1 MIRMQ
6 NKLEL
11 PCWASPLLFTSF
23 SAVWHLVVVH
33 HHHHP
38 FLIAIVFNLITNEF
52 ARITKMEY
60 MKHRRHHHYTGLNN
74 SIFCF
79 DLFIVMCIQIQ
90 MNWKW
95 ESAMRVVLCVQ
106 MHKCSYV
113 THSQPIHKI
122 INKFICYDCRYELLR
137 TLLLWIVQF
146 ASRWKSEDVIK
157 LQVILGTKFICSLY
171 VIIEQC
177 THNTSHISH
186 SSYIRMQWHTKTIYS
201 ICIYLFRIRR
211 TWSLHILLCKNG
223 VRVRWYGMCDCIYVC
238 ARAFVLF
245 LHA

>member
-1 MIRMQ
+1 M
-6 NKLEL
+6 NSLEL
-11 PCWASPLLFTSF
+11 LKWSIWGTAATTTTPDW
-23 SAVWHLVVVH
+23 
-33 HHHHP
+33 
-38 FLIAIVFNLITNEF
+38 ITAF
-52 ARITKMEY
+52 
-60 MKHRRHHHYTGLNN
+60 
-74 SIFCF
+74 FCF

-186 SSYIRMQWHTKTIYS
+186 FSYIRMQWHTKTIYS